1 MKNEK
6 HTEEESSHSSCGHD
20 DNESRLPRTLLVSLS
35 GAFLTIALILGWL
48 KLGPESLQAD
58 MGARF
63 QCSRLLCWLKLS
75 SESLQTGLYV
85 LSSLAGGS
93 LILPAAFS
101 SLRRGR
107 FDMNVLMV
115 VAVSG
120 AWLINEGAEGAAVV
134 FLFAL
139 SELLESW
146 SAGRARRAIAS
157 LLDLAPPVAL
167 VYGSTGKV
175 VETPVAEVKVGALV
189 QVKSGARI
197 PLDGKITEGE
207 SSVNQAP
214 ITGESVPVD
223 KKPEDPVYAGTI
235 NGEGTLKVEVTKAAA
250 DSTLSRI
257 IKLVEEAEE
266 QKAPTQRFVDKFA
279 RIYTPVVLVVA
290 IAVALLPPLVGGQPW
305 FAWAYKALVL
315 LVIACP
321 CALVI
326 ATPVSIVSGLTALA
340 RRGVLI
346 KGGAYL
352 EAVGKLRALAV
363 DKTGTITQG
372 KPQVTGVI
380 VTSSIDE
387 VEILRRAAAIDL
399 HSTHPLAQ
407 AVVEA
412 AIARGVEPKPAD
424 NYRSLTGRGA
434 SAVIDGHPHFIG
446 NHKLAHE
453 QGVCS
458 PEIEKHLAEIEG
470 KGQSLA
476 VLGHTPHSG
485 CAGEVLGILSIGDA
499 IRPEAKE
506 ALQLLHKAGLRKIVM
521 LSGDNQRTAD
531 AIASQ
536 AGIDEAIGD
545 LLPDQKIEHIKRLMK
560 EHQFVG
566 MIGDGVNDAPALAL
580 ASVGIAM
587 GTIGSD
593 TAIETADMALM
604 KDDLTK
610 VAEAIVLGRR
620 TLAIIRFNVAFA
632 LSIKALFLVL
642 AFTGNTS
649 LWMAILADTGAT
661 LLVILNALRLLGGLG
676 NGGKNL
682 G

>member
-20 DNESRLPRTLLVSLS
+20 DNESRLPRPLLVSLS

-48 KLGPESLQAD
+48 KLGSD
-58 MGARF
+58 
-63 QCSRLLCWLKLS
+63 SV
-75 SESLQTGLYV
+75 QTGLYI
-85 LSSLAGGS
+85 LSSLAGGA

-101 SLRRGR
+101 SLRNGR

-120 AWLINEGAEGAAVV
+120 AWFINEGAEGAAVV

-146 SAGRARRAIAS
+146 SVGRARRAIAS

-290 IAVALLPPLVGGQPW
+290 MAVALLPPLVGGAPW
-305 FAWAYKALVL
+305 FAWAYRALVL

-372 KPQVTGVI
+372 KPQVTGVV

-434 SAVIDGHPHFIG
+434 SAIIDGHPHFIG

-476 VLGHTPHSG
+476 VLGHAPHSG

-499 IRPEAKE
+499 IRPEAKD

-531 AIASQ
+531 AIAAQ
-536 AGIDEAIGD
+536 AGIDEAVGD

-610 VAEAIVLGRR
+610 VAEAIALGRR

-632 LSIKALFLVL
+632 LSIKALFLIL

-661 LLVILNALRLLGGLG
+661 LLVILNALRLLGGIG
-676 NGGKNL
+676 SGGKNL